1 MLRAPMSIVWSAVI
15 LTVVTAVAIT
25 AMLLVRRRAPD
36 GSYFA
41 DGDRAAGVF
50 GVLATGFALLS
61 GFVVFLAFES
71 YDTSR
76 SGAEAE
82 ARTVAHQFETVQFFP
97 AATREQLAGELVCY
111 ARSVV
116 HQEWPRMKSGTLA
129 NAPNPWGVA
138 LFRSLRATHP
148 RSASEQAAF
157 AKYLDERSDRED
169 ARAERTHGAEG
180 VIPVPVWIVLFLSA
194 GILFVFMLFFADSGE
209 GVVVQA
215 TMMGGVAILVTSLLL
230 LLWFLDNPYHDGV
243 GGLRPVAMEGT
254 LDLVKKETKVVGTIE
269 APCDE
274 AGSPTR

>member
-138 LFRSLRATHP
+138 LFRSLRATDP
-148 RSASEQAAF
+148 RSAAEQAAF

-180 VIPVPVWIVLFLSA
+180 VIPAPVWIVLFLSA